1 MVSVESCCV
10 IGDRGRMKL
19 EKELDAEK
27 GEYECS
33 ADAPGASCI
42 ALHVMGN
49 CMRDK
54 ASRRYG

>member
-42 ALHVMGN
+42 ARHGELHE
-49 CMRDK
+49 R
-54 ASRRYG
+54 